1 MQNIYIARAR
11 ESFEIFSLPVQRRG
25 GYWLPSGHRF
35 LLKSSTRDCATGPA
49 IQFRRGPI
57 RRRAIRRRGWVNVGL
72 GRGRGVSRSLSPRIK
87 DASAYT
93 SAFRSIPLVI
103 TEFRPPSPPRNP
115 IRKFSHL
122 SLSLSLLHAMRMC
135 VCVCESVYMCA
146 CVRGSTTPTA
156 YPIRSLGVSV
166 RWNPDAER
174 PAAAALAAFFAR
186 CEIARA
192 PCGVS
197 RVYLACVGG
206 WTLLPIVDG
215 RSHWRARA
223 FACACLK
230 KCIKCV
236 EGGSAIFE
244 SYTEQWMLSRMQ
256 RREINFLQSKR
267 LV

>member
-1 MQNIYIARAR
+1 M
-11 ESFEIFSLPVQRRG
+11 
-25 GYWLPSGHRF
+25 
-35 LLKSSTRDCATGPA
+35 
-49 IQFRRGPI
+49 
-57 RRRAIRRRGWVNVGL
+57 NVGL

-93 SAFRSIPLVI
+93 SASRSVPLAI

-122 SLSLSLLHAMRMC
+122 SPPLSLSRMRCVHVCMC
-135 VCVCESVYMCA
+135 VCVR
-146 CVRGSTTPTA
+146 VRGSTTPTA

-186 CEIARA
+186 CEITRA

-206 WTLLPIVDG
+206 WTQLPIVEPSLT
-215 RSHWRARA
+215 RSRVRA
-223 FACACLK
+223 L
-230 KCIKCV
+230 
-236 EGGSAIFE
+236 GG
-244 SYTEQWMLSRMQ
+244 
-256 RREINFLQSKR
+256 
-267 LV
+267 V